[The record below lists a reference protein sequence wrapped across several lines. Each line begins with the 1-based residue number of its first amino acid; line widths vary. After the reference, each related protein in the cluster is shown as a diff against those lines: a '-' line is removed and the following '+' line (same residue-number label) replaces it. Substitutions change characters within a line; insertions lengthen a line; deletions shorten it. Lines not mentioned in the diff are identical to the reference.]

1 MRHHHATVKHACD
14 QVGRVTALI
23 PDGLKKQLRFS
34 HRWGMARM
42 NRWALCCLRLHVRNN
57 NRQGIPKLVTLIAQC
72 GPRDIDDPSPAI
84 TIMLPGE
91 D

>member
-1 MRHHHATVKHACD
+1 
-14 QVGRVTALI
+14 
-23 PDGLKKQLRFS
+23 
-34 HRWGMARM
+34 MARM